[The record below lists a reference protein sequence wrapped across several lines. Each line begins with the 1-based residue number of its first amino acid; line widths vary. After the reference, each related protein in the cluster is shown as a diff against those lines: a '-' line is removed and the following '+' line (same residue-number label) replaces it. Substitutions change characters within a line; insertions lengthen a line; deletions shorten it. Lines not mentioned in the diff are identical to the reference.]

1 MATAALTSTSTPS
14 PPQLQIKIPSNAS
27 TRNIPPT
34 KLLEDEEEDN
44 TSCDPTS
51 TNESSHANF
60 RLGVE
65 DSPEL
70 INELRF
76 SIAHSRHA
84 SGKNSSRRQ
93 SSSKSRSST
102 NPRIPLTDEEG
113 DIGFYNDNS
122 QREEIGDPE
131 EYLAAATITDCG
143 DSVFDDILGNG
154 AMASQYDACW
164 EGEGSDANLSG
175 IIAIQRVDS
184 KDVIFDNRQKRAKV
198 LGKYVM
204 GDVLGEGSY
213 AKVKEAIDQETLCRR
228 AIKIM
233 KKKKLRKIP
242 HGEENVQKEIK
253 MLKGLGAGHPN
264 IMKLIEVFYN
274 DEKGKIYIVLEY
286 CCAVLKDMLEQS
298 AAKKFPSW
306 QAHFY
311 FSQLIEGLEYL
322 HCHRIVHKDIKPGN
336 LLLDTTGVLKIADFG
351 VAELLDQF
359 APNDMC
365 RTSQGTP
372 AFQPPEIA
380 NGLDEFPGFKVDIWS
395 SGVTLFNFVTGSYP
409 FEGDTI
415 FRLFENIGKGEFTVP
430 KGDVDPVLESLI
442 VGMLATHVDDRI
454 TLLQIK
460 DHDWLRKKHPM
471 DAPPV
476 TITPR
481 DPDDPMMSTS
491 VIPYLVDL
499 HFGDD
504 QTDQIVIDN
513 ESTAQE
519 NTENQYKNHGI
530 KNNLITEHDLREQE
544 RIRET
549 KRQERALQI
558 PANYDSNGAEKPSR
572 AHNIRNDKDKTTKCI
587 KVKKMNN
594 CSIS

>member
-1 MATAALTSTSTPS
+1 MF
-14 PPQLQIKIPSNAS
+14 
-27 TRNIPPT
+27 
-34 KLLEDEEEDN
+34 LLY
-44 TSCDPTS
+44 CK
-51 TNESSHANF
+51 H
-60 RLGVE
+60 
-65 DSPEL
+65 L
-70 INELRF
+70 INVN
-76 SIAHSRHA
+76 IY
-84 SGKNSSRRQ
+84 
-93 SSSKSRSST
+93 SKFFY
-102 NPRIPLTDEEG
+102 ILV
-113 DIGFYNDNS
+113 FYNDNNA
-122 QREEIGDPE
+122 REEIGDPE
-131 EYLAAATITDCG
+131 DCMAAATITDCG
-143 DSVFDDILGNG
+143 DSVFDDILGDRG
-154 AMASQYDACW
+154 MASQYDACW
-164 EGEGSDANLSG
+164 DGEGSEANLSG

-228 AIKIM
+228 AVKIM

-253 MLKGLGAGHPN
+253 MLKGLGTGHQN

-274 DEKGKIYIVLEY
+274 DEKGKIYMVLEY

-298 AAKKFPSW
+298 LAKKFPSW

-415 FRLFENIGKGEFTVP
+415 FR
-430 KGDVDPVLESLI
+430 
-442 VGMLATHVDDRI
+442 
-454 TLLQIK
+454 
-460 DHDWLRKKHPM
+460 
-471 DAPPV
+471 
-476 TITPR
+476 
-481 DPDDPMMSTS
+481 
-491 VIPYLVDL
+491 
-499 HFGDD
+499 
-504 QTDQIVIDN
+504 
-513 ESTAQE
+513 
-519 NTENQYKNHGI
+519 
-530 KNNLITEHDLREQE
+530 
-544 RIRET
+544 
-549 KRQERALQI
+549 
-558 PANYDSNGAEKPSR
+558 
-572 AHNIRNDKDKTTKCI
+572 
-587 KVKKMNN
+587 
-594 CSIS
+594 

>member
-1 MATAALTSTSTPS
+1 MATATLPNASTPS
-14 PPQLQIKIPSNAS
+14 PQLHIEISAKSCIENDNSEPKSHGIDE
-27 TRNIPPT
+27 NINQSFLSDS
-34 KLLEDEEEDN
+34 KNEEG
-44 TSCDPTS
+44 
-51 TNESSHANF
+51 HANF
-60 RLGVE
+60 KLGVE

-102 NPRIPLTDEEG
+102 NPKMQLTDEEDELG
-113 DIGFYNDNS
+113 KVQYKTTSVVSVIELNDIYKHLINVNIYSKFFYILVFYNDNNA
-122 QREEIGDPE
+122 REEIGDPE
-131 EYLAAATITDCG
+131 DCMAAATITDCG
-143 DSVFDDILGNG
+143 DSVFDDILGDRG
-154 AMASQYDACW
+154 MASQYDACW
-164 EGEGSDANLSG
+164 DGEGSEANLSG

-228 AIKIM
+228 AVKIM

-253 MLKGLGAGHPN
+253 MLKGLGTGHQN

-274 DEKGKIYIVLEY
+274 DEKGKIYMVLEY

-298 AAKKFPSW
+298 LAKKFPSW

-415 FRLFENIGKGEFTVP
+415 FR
-430 KGDVDPVLESLI
+430 
-442 VGMLATHVDDRI
+442 
-454 TLLQIK
+454 
-460 DHDWLRKKHPM
+460 
-471 DAPPV
+471 
-476 TITPR
+476 
-481 DPDDPMMSTS
+481 
-491 VIPYLVDL
+491 
-499 HFGDD
+499 
-504 QTDQIVIDN
+504 
-513 ESTAQE
+513 
-519 NTENQYKNHGI
+519 
-530 KNNLITEHDLREQE
+530 
-544 RIRET
+544 
-549 KRQERALQI
+549 
-558 PANYDSNGAEKPSR
+558 
-572 AHNIRNDKDKTTKCI
+572 
-587 KVKKMNN
+587 
-594 CSIS
+594 